1 MMMQNEPENVDLKN
15 WRSHEIDELRKRE
28 LEMIIENEPM
38 KVTPKSF
45 VNTDKFKL
53 YSKAPF

>member
-1 MMMQNEPENVDLKN
+1 MMQYAPENFDLKN
-15 WRSHEIDELRKRE
+15 WRSHEIDDVRKRE
-28 LEMIIENEPM
+28 LEMIIANEPM